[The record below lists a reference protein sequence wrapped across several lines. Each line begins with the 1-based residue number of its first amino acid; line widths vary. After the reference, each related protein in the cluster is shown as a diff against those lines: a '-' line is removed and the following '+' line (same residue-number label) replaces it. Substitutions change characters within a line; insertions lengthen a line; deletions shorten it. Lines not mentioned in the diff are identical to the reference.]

1 MKRIV
6 VIGHAAIDH
15 TYRIDAFPPAPTKVR
30 AREHLVGGGGMAAN
44 ASATIGRLGG
54 SVELW
59 SRTGDDDRG
68 DKIRAFLKDDGVD
81 VEFVRSLPGA
91 RTSSSAVIVDAHG
104 ERLVIGD
111 RDHEM
116 SFDASWLPLERISG
130 AGAVLSDL
138 RWFEASLAGL
148 TRARKEGVPTV
159 IDGDFDSPHLL
170 ERILAVTDYAIF
182 PAGAL
187 AHLYP
192 DERDDAARLERVL
205 SQGPSHA
212 GVTSGAG
219 GYHWLSRS
227 GGPGH
232 QPAFPVDVVDTT
244 GAGDAF
250 HGGFTWGL
258 VHGLDEAGCARI
270 AAATA
275 AIKCRELGARAGLP
289 THAELEEFLAASR
302 APAA

>member
-6 VIGHAAIDH
+6 VIGHAALDH
-15 TYRIDAFPPAPTKVR
+15 TYRIDAFPTTPTKVR

-44 ASATIGRLGG
+44 AAATIGRLGG
-54 SVELW
+54 PVELW

-68 DKIRAFLKDDGVD
+68 DKIRRFLVDDGVD
-81 VEFVRSLPGA
+81 IDFVRSLPGA
-91 RTSSSAVIVDAHG
+91 RTSSSAVIVDGHG

-116 SFDASWLPLERISG
+116 SFDASWLPLERING

-148 TRARKEGVPTV
+148 TRAHDEGVPTV

-170 ERILAVTDYAIF
+170 ERILPFTDYAIF

-192 DERDDAARLERVL
+192 DERDDRARLGHVL
-205 SQGPSHA
+205 DAGARHA
-212 GVTSGAG
+212 GVTSGTS
-219 GYHWLSRS
+219 GYHWRNRAGQS
-227 GGPGH
+227 GH
-232 QPAFPVDVVDTT
+232 QPAFPVIAVDTT

-250 HGGFTWGL
+250 HGAFTWAL
-258 VHGLDEAGCARI
+258 VQGHGEAECARI
-270 AAATA
+270 GAAAA
-275 AIKCRELGARAGLP
+275 ALKCRELGARPGLP
-289 THAELEEFLAASR
+289 THAELEDFLATQH
-302 APAA
+302 AAVA